1 MTQSIV
7 EQIAALPEMPKAIA
21 AHELQWAPGKS
32 VGGQATASVFA
43 GIPSG
48 ERETALRA
56 RLFLLQRAVDGY
68 LAAVDGAAE
77 YVDFK
82 TRPWGEFVADE
93 RRALADLRLAA
104 VAVREG
110 K

>member
-1 MTQSIV
+1 MTQSIA
-7 EQIAALPEMPKAIA
+7 EEIAALPEMPKAIA
-21 AHELQWAPGKS
+21 EHKLQWDPHKS
-32 VGGQATASVFA
+32 VSGQATASVFA

-48 ERETALRA
+48 ERENAFRT
-56 RLFLLQRAVDGY
+56 RLSLLQRAVDGY

-104 VAVREG
+104 AAVGE